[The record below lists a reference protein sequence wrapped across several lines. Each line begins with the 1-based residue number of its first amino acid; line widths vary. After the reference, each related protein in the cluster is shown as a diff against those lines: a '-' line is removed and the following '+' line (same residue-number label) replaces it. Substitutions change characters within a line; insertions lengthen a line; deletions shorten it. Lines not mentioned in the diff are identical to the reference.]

1 MIINAATLAVISRA
15 PVWGVVNEGIMTK
28 AISHAVPTTAV
39 RAAAKQKGAVLMLL
53 AAAFF
58 WGSGNVAN
66 KSVLQDLDPFAAAT
80 LRNLVAAV
88 VLVPFAW
95 REFGGVSRPGA
106 WLRSALVP
114 SGLFAAAIILQQ
126 WGYQSA
132 TVTNASFLVN
142 AASVVTPIIA
152 YFVLKERLH
161 GSIGVAAILT
171 LIGAFLMS
179 GAGRSLSVMNAGDI
193 ACLVSAVF
201 YGGWMV
207 ALSRHAVRYDS
218 PAATTCLHCLMA
230 VALAGGIVV
239 VFAPD
244 QPGTVAGGMAELL
257 YLGIVSSALAFGLTA
272 AAQAHVSA
280 SAAAVLVAA
289 ESLFGA
295 AGGILVLGE
304 RPGAIAVCGAGLM
317 LVAILIVAR
326 LPAPMPR
333 RVAHL
338 T

>member
-1 MIINAATLAVISRA
+1 
-15 PVWGVVNEGIMTK
+15 MTK
-28 AISHAVPTTAV
+28 AISHAVSTTAI

-95 REFGGVSRPGA
+95 RELAGVAERRL
-106 WLRSALVP
+106 WLRSAMPP
-114 SGLFAAAIILQQ
+114 SGLFAAAIVLQQ

-161 GSIGVAAILT
+161 GGIGFAAAMT

-179 GAGRSLSVMNAGDI
+179 GAGRSLTVMNAGDI

-201 YGGWMV
+201 YGWWMV
-207 ALSRHAVRYDS
+207 ALSQHAVRHDS
-218 PAATTCLHCLMA
+218 PAATTCVHCLMA
-230 VALAGGIVV
+230 VGLAGGIVV
-239 VFAPD
+239 LLAPH

-272 AAQAHVSA
+272 AAQAHVPA
-280 SAAAVLVAA
+280 STAAVLVAA

-304 RPGAIAVCGAGLM
+304 RPGAIGICGAGLM
-317 LVAILIVAR
+317 LAGILTVAR
-326 LPAPMPR
+326 LPMAACRPV
-333 RVAHL
+333 VAVPVAEKRYL
-338 T
+338 